1 MDRAAVADGCEK
13 RPPEER
19 AASETDLPA
28 RSNRRILFV
37 TPEMSDFVKVGGL
50 GVVSA
55 ALPRALR
62 GFADARVLI
71 PGYREVVEGRFPLE
85 FVGQL
90 PALADIPSCKLAR
103 LVVQDG
109 LVVYAL
115 VCPEFFA
122 REGTPYADARGAPWA
137 DSDVRFARLSLG
149 AAQMAAGLGDPAWTP
164 AVLHLNDWPAAL
176 AAGYLEWLGIRAC
189 AVMTI
194 HNLAFQGLFPPERLA
209 GLGVPDRAFAQDG
222 VEFHGKLSFLKAGI
236 YYASHVTTVSET
248 YAQEITR
255 VRERLRPARPAGGP
269 RARGKA
275 DGHPQRHRGRL
286 GAGRRRRPRPRSTP
300 RRGRK
305 RTPRRCARPSGWP
318 SARVRSSPSSLGS
331 SIRRASISRSRPPTK
346 SSPRAGRSSPPGA
359 AKDASKRRSWTC
371 SGRNPG
377 AVGAHIGFDDDEAR
391 RLFAGSD
398 FLLMPSRFEPCGL
411 SQMYAQKSGTL
422 PIARRTGGL
431 VDTIEDGVTGFLF
444 NAISRDALSG
454 AVRRATAA
462 FGSRARFDAMRRRA
476 MSRDFAWARPAG
488 RYGALYQSLA

>member
-19 AASETDLPA
+19 AASETDSPA

-115 VCPEFFA
+115 VCLELFA

-176 AAGYLEWLGIRAC
+176 AAGYLEWLGVRAC

-248 YAQEITR
+248 YAKEITR
-255 VRERLRPARPAGGP
+255 VENGCGLHGLLAGRAQEGKLTGILNGIEDDWGLAAAGRAPIDPEAWKEENAEAVRKAFRLALSKGPLFAIISRLVHQKGVDLAIEAADEIIAGGGQIV
-269 RARGKA
+269 ATGRGERCFEEA
-275 DGHPQRHRGRL
+275 ILELQR
-286 GAGRRRRPRPRSTP
+286 
-300 RRGRK
+300 K
-305 RTPRRCARPSGWP
+305 
-318 SARVRSSPSSLGS
+318 
-331 SIRRASISRSRPPTK
+331 
-346 SSPRAGRSSPPGA
+346 
-359 AKDASKRRSWTC
+359 
-371 SGRNPG
+371 NPG

-444 NAISRDALSG
+444 NAISREALSG